1 MAWLIP
7 ILGHPSV
14 HCWLLW
20 FLCGCSMF
28 HLYLWC
34 FMWWGFWDI
43 FASNFHLMVWF
54 KMRGII
60 VGVDRVLC
68 LGLVVVTPRLLHWF
82 TSMTSLFGCP
92 VAQIFRWI
100 GKLCISNAYALDI
113 VGIGLFNT
121 FACSVQVVV
130 DQLQT
135 CLTAN
140 YAFCSKG
147 FPVHFF
153 QLESIKWLIH
163 NILTKYIMK

>member
-1 MAWLIP
+1 MGVSGLICSYVACYDFM
-7 ILGHPSV
+7 LGFNVSSSV
-14 HCWLLW
+14 LMI
-20 FLCGCSMF
+20 FR
-28 HLYLWC
+28 
-34 FMWWGFWDI
+34 WGFGGH
-43 FASNFHLMVWF
+43 FGAKVMCQCLVS
-54 KMRGII
+54 MRGII

-82 TSMTSLFGCP
+82 TSMTSSFGCP